1 MSFRRRTFPE
11 VLDNLLTDI
20 TGGVAAESQPFPPPD
35 AGAPPYR
42 HLLQRPPVSDVVSIY
57 GARDQQPFLF
67 RKDTDYKLLGDGQT
81 VEWQKGAWLPDAGT
95 LVYINY
101 YPKSSLPVLTDI
113 QTGSVVRTLTESVA
127 LEMAAAYAQMEAVYR
142 AGFIDTATGISL
154 DNVVSLLGIAR
165 IAGGRCSTEV
175 EFRRVPGVAGA
186 INIPAGTRAA
196 TPDGK
201 VDYETTAEVTMGAG
215 QDAIRVVARD
225 LDPKNDPLPAGAL
238 VLLPAPIAGIASVA
252 NPAPSSRLTRDETD
266 DELRTRAK
274 SFLHGSERATL
285 GALNAVLAQQG
296 IAADVDEDVD
306 TPGRVVITPHVDS
319 LPPEARQRLLS
330 AIDAV
335 RPAGVMVTLKDA
347 VPPRKVN
354 LKLRLATRSGQLQ
367 QDLRAIQH
375 SVRQKIADYFTNLKA
390 KDPGSI
396 NRIIGLAQNVDG
408 VEDVTLVSASWNPGT
423 GEISV
428 LDTANGQLAIGGIP
442 TVLGDLQITDPAL
455 PVTLDMVVTFPN
467 GTAPADQPAIQS
479 ALNAMAAYL
488 NDFNARPIPA
498 PQQRKAVLSYG
509 KLLLVVPLPNKP
521 GSPLAGYD
529 AAAAPPALPTAAG
542 VAPYK
547 ATFTFTAESG
557 MTVVLAGDAD
567 PTYTLAPLETVAVSS
582 VQVSVEAG
590 GA

>member
-20 TGGVAAESQPFPPPD
+20 TGGVAAESQPFPPPG

-42 HLLQRPPVSDVVSIY
+42 HQLQRPPVSDVVSIY

-67 RKDTDYKLLGDGQT
+67 RKDTDYKLLGDAQT

-165 IAGGRCSTEV
+165 IKGGRCSTEV

-186 INIPAGTRAA
+186 INIPAGTRVA
-196 TPDGK
+196 TKDGK
-201 VDYETTAEVTMGAG
+201 VDYETTAEVTMAAA

-225 LDPKNDPLPAGAL
+225 LDPKNDPLPAGGLA
-238 VLLPAPIAGIASVA
+238 LLPAPIAGIASAA

-285 GALNAVLAQQG
+285 GAIGAVLAQQG
-296 IAADVDEDVD
+296 IAADVEESVD
-306 TPGRVVITPHVDS
+306 TPGRVKITPHVDA
-319 LPPEARQRLLS
+319 LPPEARQRLLT
-330 AIDAV
+330 AIQAV
-335 RPAGVMVTLKDA
+335 RPAGVIVTLEDT

-354 LKLRLATRSGQLQ
+354 LKLRLATKSGQLQ

-375 SVRQKIADYFTNLKA
+375 SVQQKIAEYFSKLKA

-396 NRIIGLAQNVDG
+396 NRIIGLVQNVDG
-408 VEDVTLVSASWNPGT
+408 VEEVTLVSASWNPGT
-423 GEISV
+423 GETSV
-428 LDTANGQLAIGGIP
+428 LDAANGQLAIGGFP

-455 PVTLDMVVTFPN
+455 PVTLDVVVTYPK

-479 ALNAMAAYL
+479 ALNAMATYVNDL
-488 NDFNARPIPA
+488 NSKAIPA
-498 PQQRKAVLSYG
+498 AQQQKAVLSYG
-509 KLLLVVPLPNKP
+509 KLLLVTPLPNKP
-521 GSPLAGYD
+521 GSLLAGYD
-529 AAAAPPALPTAAG
+529 ASPTPATLPKAAAA
-542 VAPYK
+542 APYK

-557 MTVVLAGDAD
+557 LTVVLAGDAD
-567 PTYTLAPLETVAVSS
+567 PAYTLAPLEALAIGS
-582 VQVSVEAG
+582 VQVSVEAS